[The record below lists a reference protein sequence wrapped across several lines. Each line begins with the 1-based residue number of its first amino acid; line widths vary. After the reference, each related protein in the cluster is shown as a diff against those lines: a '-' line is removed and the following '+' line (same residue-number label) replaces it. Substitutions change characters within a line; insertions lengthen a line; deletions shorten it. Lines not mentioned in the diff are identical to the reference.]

1 MGYPSAG
8 SGSKKVRALG
18 ANVAYT
24 NKIAVIAQ
32 VERDDFVA
40 NREMV
45 GDLRETLRES
55 SMKREVGFLF
65 DFGSAFSYPARAVT
79 ALRTAEQRD

>member
-1 MGYPSAG
+1 MG
-8 SGSKKVRALG
+8 ALG

-32 VERDDFVA
+32 VERDDFMA

-45 GDLRETLRES
+45 GDLRETLRKS

-65 DFGSAFSYPARAVT
+65 DCGSAFSYLARAVA